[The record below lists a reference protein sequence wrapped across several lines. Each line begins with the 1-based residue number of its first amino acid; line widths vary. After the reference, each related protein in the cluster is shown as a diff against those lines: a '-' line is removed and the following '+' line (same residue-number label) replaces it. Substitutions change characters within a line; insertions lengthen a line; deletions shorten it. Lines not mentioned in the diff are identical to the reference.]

1 MDINRLSNIITDTQS
16 AGMAQRTSN
25 TGGNAPVQD
34 SAAQSNKAAEVSDKV
49 SIDSSR
55 VRNEAEFAKT
65 ELDKL
70 SRGSFDKVRAIAKQ
84 NYRSTKNAMK
94 FVNTG
99 RCDQNDLRAAK
110 LNDPAVGE
118 NIPLTHMLRAVTS
131 HAL

>member
-55 VRNEAEFAKT
+55 VRNEAEFA
-65 ELDKL
+65 
-70 SRGSFDKVRAIAKQ
+70 Q
-84 NYRSTKNAMK
+84 N
-94 FVNTG
+94 
-99 RCDQNDLRAAK
+99 
-110 LNDPAVGE
+110 
-118 NIPLTHMLRAVTS
+118 
-131 HAL
+131 

>member
-70 SRGSFDKVRAIAKQ
+70 SRGSFDKVRAMKAELTE
-84 NYRSTKNAMK
+84 YENAMK
-94 FVNTG
+94 SSPEDAAKTTLG
-99 RCDQNDLRAAK
+99 AK
-110 LNDPAVGE
+110 LNDPAVWE
-118 NIPLTHMLRAVTS
+118 NIADAMLGR
-131 HAL
+131 